1 MTPIDFFFRAA
12 RRYPERIALDA
23 PDRQRSYRELAHDV
37 NAFATALQAI
47 DPEPGSR
54 VVLIASNTIEHVT
67 ALLAILAAGKVWVPI
82 GYRTAA
88 PEVARCCLSHGRW
101 DEMDVSFDELLVAL
115 ADNLWKGKRNE
126 PLERRVVEGAASL
139 RGGPFWDLFVPMDS
153 LFESIAAGG
162 EDRLAR
168 SV

>member
-1 MTPIDFFFRAA
+1 VEDA
-12 RRYPERIALDA
+12 R
-23 PDRQRSYRELAHDV
+23 
-37 NAFATALQAI
+37 
-47 DPEPGSR
+47 
-54 VVLIASNTIEHVT
+54 
-67 ALLAILAAGKVWVPI
+67 ALLRRLGAPARLARHVELVGEAADALVAGLVTLRIPHDAQLVRLGVVFHDAGKIAHPAELSAPGKLHEPAGERMLLEAGV
-82 GYRTAA
+82 A

-126 PLERRVVEGAASL
+126 PLERRVVEGAALL
-139 RGGPFWDLFVPMDS
+139 RGVPFWDLFVPMDS